1 MALAD
6 IVLEGLMLI
15 LVIALGAV
23 LIGGLSYLT
32 TTTVSANNARLI
44 TAGTYVYLPG
54 PTYINSTLYIPMY
67 NIGKYAVYVK
77 YLFVKGVNGVQ
88 EYTTNMILKPGQY
101 YVYELSIDY
110 TPEAVT
116 IVVSPINDPRLAL
129 EFSSNVS
136 TPKPIALTPISQ
148 ATFSNCPVTV
158 IVNDPYNATWQVTWS
173 SKSGLS
179 GSRVGSSTDR
189 WCVIPNSP
197 GVINFQASVTNNPNN
212 YACWVDP
219 QQTWVNYT
227 GAPVGAVFN
236 VECAAEFVYVN
247 VNDPYNA
254 GWNVSSI
261 STIYIN
267 PEIQEGS
274 VYATITGSS
283 SVSNQILPIPLQC
296 TSSGCSAAAEL
307 VAHITSNP
315 TNPPYTCSINPS
327 YVGSVTP
334 GGTYNFAVSCTPLFI
349 YVNVLNDT
357 YHAGWEVE
365 SVQSWDCNLY
375 SCSPVPYA
383 TISGDTDVY
392 HVLLPVTLGWW
403 NWTSTGQWFEYDYVV
418 AQITSNPRGYVC
430 TIKPEEVTPGVA
442 GWPTPDGLTDT
453 TLYGLGGTYNFTVS
467 CAVAPIKVKVEYTPW
482 TSNVGWLISWSGAA
496 TGSQSGNSP
505 TTFNVYPGEN
515 ATVYFT
521 AKITSI
527 PSIYKSCAITPT
539 NTTAYPSD
547 TVTFTVNCTP
557 KYFVYVTV
565 TGDEFTNPITG
576 GIVWSVS
583 SSVYTLTY
591 NWNVENWPM
600 PIGGPTD
607 TLYAQI
613 VGGCPGHY
621 TCSINPSSIQV
632 TNGSHVTFQISMKWK
647 GGSSG
652 SGNYLVYVTVT
663 NDTLGASWQIK
674 SSVSSISGS
683 GDVTNQ
689 TLKIGG
695 QTDTLTASV
704 TSPSGYACSISPGST
719 PATNGSSYTF
729 TVNCVQSPYPP
740 CTVSPPSVSSSP
752 SGAPT
757 PSSGASTSSIPYGQS
772 EEVTFTYNAPESGN
786 NYKFQYWSIGG
797 QTYQNNVVNI
807 TETLTCTTP
816 GGTLT
821 GPSGTA
827 YYQYQP
833 PGTIGIDPD
842 WIDLTQSG
850 ETYTFTWTSDWSG
863 TGTFTWSISG
873 LVIIYY
879 NETPSGSVTWNG
891 KVSLPD
897 GTVAAQGSGYLKITN
912 YPTPP
917 DPFHYYECGVGGS
930 GTVNDVSA
938 SGDSVKGTVS
948 ISCTLES
955 IFG

>member
-6 IVLEGLMLI
+6 IVLEGLTLI

-32 TTTVSANNARLI
+32 TTTASANNARLI
-44 TAGTYVYLPG
+44 TAGTYVYLAG
-54 PTYINSTLYIPMY
+54 PTYINGTLYVPMY
-67 NIGKYAVYVK
+67 NIGEYTIDIK
-77 YLFVKGVNGVQ
+77 YLFVEGLNGVQ
-88 EYTTNMILKPGQY
+88 EYATNIILKPGQY

-148 ATFSNCPVTV
+148 ATFGNCPVTV
-158 IVNDPYNATWQVTWS
+158 IVSDPYNAIWQVTWS

-197 GVINFQASVTNNPNN
+197 GVINFQASVTNNPNL
-212 YACWVDP
+212 YTCWVNP

-236 VECAAEFVYVN
+236 VECAADFVYVN

-283 SVSNQILPIPLQC
+283 SASNQILPIPLQC

-307 VAHITSNP
+307 TAQITSNP

-327 YVGSVTP
+327 YVDHVTP

-357 YHAGWEVE
+357 LNAGWKVE
-365 SVQSWDCNLY
+365 TVQNWNCPYLVGPCY
-375 SCSPVPYA
+375 PVPYA
-383 TISGDTDVY
+383 SISGDTDVNNET
-392 HVLLPVTLGWW
+392 LPAPPPPTF
-403 NWTSTGQWFEYDYVV
+403 NAYSPNVV
-418 AQITSNPRGYVC
+418 AQIISNPIGYVC
-430 TIKPEEVTPGVA
+430 TINPGS
-442 GWPTPDGLTDT
+442 LTAN
-453 TLYGLGGTYNFTVS
+453 YGGTYSFTVD
-467 CAVAPIKVKVEYTPW
+467 CNVAPIKVEVEYTPG
-482 TSNVGWLISWSGAA
+482 TINAGWSISWSGAA
-496 TGSQSGNSP
+496 TGSETNNSP

-521 AKITSI
+521 AKITSK
-527 PSIYKSCAITPT
+527 PSNYKSCTITPT
-539 NTTAYPSD
+539 NTTAYPGQ
-547 TVTFTVNCTP
+547 TVTFTVDCTP

-565 TGDEFTNPITG
+565 TGDSC
-576 GIVWSVS
+576 GIGWTIYSSVS
-583 SSVYTLTY
+583 SIKGTGDVKNAILL
-591 NWNVENWPM
+591 
-600 PIGGPTD
+600 IGGYTD
-607 TLYAQI
+607 WLQVVIWQAPNGQWSFEP
-613 VGGCPGHY
+613 GG
-621 TCSINPSSIQV
+621 TEV
-632 TNGSHVTFQISMKWK
+632 TNGSSVTFTATCP
-647 GGSSG
+647 SS
-652 SGNYLVYVTVT
+652 SNNGNNNYFVYVTVT
-663 NDTLGASWQIK
+663 NDTLNAGWQIK

-719 PATNGSSYTF
+719 QATNGSTYTF

-740 CTVSPPSVSSSP
+740 CTVNPPSVSPSP

-757 PSSGASTSSIPYGQS
+757 PSSSASTSSIPYNQT
-772 EEVTFTYNAPESGN
+772 ETVTFTYNAPLSGN
-786 NYKFQYWSIGG
+786 NYVFQYWSIGG

-807 TETLTCTTP
+807 TEILICTTP

-827 YYQYQP
+827 YYQHQP
-833 PGTIGIDPD
+833 PGTISIDPD
-842 WIDLTQSG
+842 TIDLTKTS
-850 ETYTFTWTSDWSG
+850 ETYNFTWTSAWSG
-863 TGTFTWSISG
+863 TGTFTYSFSGQVEISYPNT
-873 LVIIYY
+873 V
-879 NETPSGSVTWNG
+879 SGAPTWNAN
-891 KVSLPD
+891 VTLPG
-897 GTVAAQGSGYLKITN
+897 GTVAAQGSGNLNVTN

-917 DPFHYYECGVGGS
+917 NQNYEEVCTVSGS
-930 GTVNDVSA
+930 GTINGVSA
-938 SGDSVKGTVS
+938 SGGIEYGTAY
-948 ISCTLES
+948 ITCTLQPKN
-955 IFG
+955 GK

>member
-6 IVLEGLMLI
+6 IVLEGLILI

-32 TTTVSANNARLI
+32 TTTASANNARLM
-44 TAGTYVYLPG
+44 TAGTYVYLAG
-54 PTYINSTLYIPMY
+54 PTYINGTLYVPMY
-67 NIGKYAVYVK
+67 NIGEYTVEVK
-77 YLFVKGVNGVQ
+77 YLFVEGLNGVQ
-88 EYTTNMILKPGQY
+88 EYATNIILKPGQY

-148 ATFSNCPVTV
+148 ATFGNCPVTV
-158 IVNDPYNATWQVTWS
+158 IVNDPYKATWQVTWS
-173 SKSGLS
+173 SQSGLS

-197 GVINFQASVTNNPNN
+197 GVINFQASVTNNPNL
-212 YACWVDP
+212 YTCWVNP

-267 PEIQEGS
+267 PKIQEGS

-307 VAHITSNP
+307 TASITSNP

-357 YHAGWEVE
+357 LNAGWEVE
-365 SVQSWDCNLY
+365 SVQNWNCNLY

-383 TISGDTDVY
+383 TISGDTDVNNEI
-392 HVLLPVTLGWW
+392 LPAPPPPTL
-403 NWTSTGQWFEYDYVV
+403 NELSPNVV
-418 AQITSNPRGYVC
+418 AQIISNPIGYVC
-430 TIKPEEVTPGVA
+430 TINPGS
-442 GWPTPDGLTDT
+442 LTAN
-453 TLYGLGGTYNFTVS
+453 YGGTYSFTVD
-467 CAVAPIKVKVEYTPW
+467 CNVAPIKVEVEYTPG
-482 TSNVGWLISWSGAA
+482 TINAGWSISWSGAA
-496 TGSQSGNSP
+496 TGSETNNSP

-521 AKITSI
+521 AKITSK
-527 PSIYKSCAITPT
+527 PSNYKSCTITPT
-539 NTTAYPSD
+539 NTTAYPGQ
-547 TVTFTVNCTP
+547 TVTFTVDCTP

-565 TGDEFTNPITG
+565 TGDQDVTSGPA
-576 GIVWSVS
+576 VWSVS

-591 NWNVENWPM
+591 DWNVANWTL

-613 VGGCPGHY
+613 LSCPSHY
-621 TCSINPSSIQV
+621 TCSINPNSIQV
-632 TNGSHVTFQISMKWK
+632 TNGSYVTFQISMQWE
-647 GGSSG
+647 GGSGSNNYVYITVTGDTCGAEWQITSSSG
-652 SGNYLVYVTVT
+652 SSLTGTGNV
-663 NDTLGASWQIK
+663 NNK
-674 SSVSSISGS
+674 SLSIGEYTGVILDAGILSGNA
-683 GDVTNQ
+683 T
-689 TLKIGG
+689 
-695 QTDTLTASV
+695 
-704 TSPSGYACSISPGST
+704 ISPTST
-719 PATNGSSYTF
+719 SAVAGGSYTF
-729 TVNCVQSPYPP
+729 TVTCQGQGQPP
-740 CTVSPPSVSSSP
+740 PPPPPSKYYCIVTPSASDNVGGESGAYVSPQ
-752 SGAPT
+752 GT
-757 PSSGASTSSIPYGQS
+757 QYIPPGQS
-772 EEVTFTYNAPESGN
+772 VTFTWNVQN
-786 NYKFQYWSIGG
+786 NPVWYGGVSYYLMYWVVELNGQIVQNSTVIGKTTTSAYYTFQCPSNLNSN
-797 QTYQNNVVNI
+797 QTYTLAGKAHYEARYLEVGGGSTFNV
-807 TETLTCTTP
+807 
-816 GGTLT
+816 
-821 GPSGTA
+821 
-827 YYQYQP
+827 
-833 PGTIGIDPD
+833 
-842 WIDLTQSG
+842 
-850 ETYTFTWTSDWSG
+850 
-863 TGTFTWSISG
+863 
-873 LVIIYY
+873 
-879 NETPSGSVTWNG
+879 
-891 KVSLPD
+891 
-897 GTVAAQGSGYLKITN
+897 QGSGNYSITHQYTTAYFYWNDPLLLHGIWEVYGSAYGFYFDIKVILYDSYSISSELTAKTRLSIQGPAGYICYLSEN
-912 YPTPP
+912 VN
-917 DPFHYYECGVGGS
+917 EQGVIP
-930 GTVNDVSA
+930 GTQTSA
-938 SGDSVKGTVS
+938 SDWLPTSATIPITCVQQSGKGQ
-948 ISCTLES
+948 
-955 IFG
+955 